1 MSLYQFN
8 SFMDEIPETMKYL
21 SGGQQKD
28 TTTTEE
34 LIKMAKKKGLKT
46 PKKY

>member
-1 MSLYQFN
+1 
-8 SFMDEIPETMKYL
+8 MDEIPEIEIMF
-21 SGGQQKD
+21 SGSNSKQKD